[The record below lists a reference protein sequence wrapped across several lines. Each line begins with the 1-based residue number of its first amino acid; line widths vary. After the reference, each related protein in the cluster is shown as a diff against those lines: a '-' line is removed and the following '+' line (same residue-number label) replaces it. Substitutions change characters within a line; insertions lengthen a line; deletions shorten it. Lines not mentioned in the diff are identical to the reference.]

1 VTIELEQLMSPFMRL
16 LVKAVRSIRAA
27 GLPRDPKG
35 KPPHD
40 WESFGRDLGRAV
52 RKLRD
57 EERPRQ

>member
-1 VTIELEQLMSPFMRL
+1 MTTPFMRL

-27 GLPRDPKG
+27 GLPRDPKDAAEA
-35 KPPHD
+35 PRHD

-57 EERPRQ
+57 GERDRR